1 MSKFRITVGQLRD
14 IIREVYGGSLPD
26 ETYDDELLDDPTF
39 KEESTYVPDDIKDS
53 IKKWAKDMGLHTG
66 QRRKRS

>member
-1 MSKFRITVGQLRD
+1 MSSFRITLGQLRV

-26 ETYDDELLDDPTF
+26 ETYDYELLDDPKN
-39 KEESTYVPDDIKDS
+39 KEKSTYVPDDIKDA
-53 IKKWAKDMGLHTG
+53 IRKWAKDMGLHTG